1 MCGYGGDAHGE
12 EVPEDALLKQFEKAM
27 EKFDG
32 HRIVKIF
39 NSGSFLD
46 DSEITAGVRTKILKE
61 LADKDVRIVI
71 ESRAEFVT
79 QEALDEVKKFSSDIE
94 IALGLET
101 VSELV
106 NKLCVN
112 KGSGLKDYLR
122 AVELIS
128 DNGLRVRTYLLL
140 KPPLLSENDALKDV
154 WQSMELIRDR
164 TDVISI
170 NPVNVQK
177 GTVVE
182 RLWKNNQYRPPWL
195 WSLLEILKRVRS
207 WQGDGGRRPMV
218 VSSPSGAGTRRGV
231 HNCKKCDK
239 TMLSSVRRFSQ
250 TQESSVIEDA
260 LKQDCVCKEEWQDL
274 LDLEDFTFTAVGRIK
289 YF

>member
-1 MCGYGGDAHGE
+1 MCGYGGDAHGA
-12 EVPEDALLKQFEKAM
+12 EVPEDALLGQFEKAM

-46 DSEITAGVRTKILKE
+46 DLEVPPAVRTKILRA

-79 QEALDEVKKFSSDIE
+79 QEALDEVKKSSADIE

-112 KGSGLKDYLR
+112 KGSGLNDYLR

-128 DNGLRVRTYLLL
+128 GNGLRVRTYLLL

-154 WQSMELIRDR
+154 WQSMEHIRDK

-250 TQESSVIEDA
+250 TQDSSVIEEA

-274 LDLEDFTFTAVGRIK
+274 LDLEDFTFTATGRLK